1 MEKIYVDSLA
11 MIVTDRCNLD
21 CAHCLRGCKRNLDMS
36 DEVIDATLGQIRS
49 IGNLAINGGEPALV
63 IDKIEKIINYVVEKH
78 IKLREFT
85 ITLNGTIYSEKLL
98 ELLDY
103 INDYIGDEGINSLLA
118 ISLDDYHLDAV
129 QRLGIFEQFRE
140 NLHRYSE
147 SKHFYGWRDTD
158 KKLFREGFAVELDE
172 KNTVPIRP
180 MKPIITYMNVDKHR
194 KFDLKHGVFCVGPII
209 AISPGGIITE
219 CDASIEHQE
228 TIFNY
233 GNVLEESIKESTLR
247 RDHTLVLK
255 PRKFQNEVFKE
266 YKRYQ
271 TYDK

>member
-49 IGNLAINGGEPALV
+49 IGNLAINGGEPLLV
-63 IDKIEKIINYVVEKH
+63 IEKIEKIINYVVEKH

-140 NLHRYSE
+140 NLQRYSE

-158 KKLFREGFAVELDE
+158 KKLFREGFAVDLDE
-172 KNTVPIRP
+172 KYTVPIRP

-194 KFDLKHGVFCVGPII
+194 KFGLKHGVFCVGPII

-233 GNVLEESIKESTLR
+233 GNVLEESIKESTLH

-255 PRKFQNEVFKE
+255 PRKFQKEVFKE
-266 YKRYQ
+266 YKKYQ